1 MKENTNPEDVRDE
14 RADDERDALTGK
26 ESEKAKSYN
35 RIKRILFLV
44 ELAFGLAF
52 LVVLLVS
59 GASVSAARW
68 LEGASANVWL
78 VVLLYLVFFGLLY
91 DLLSF
96 PLDFYSG
103 FILEHKYGQST
114 QSFRAWLWD
123 YAKGNLVGF
132 AIGAPLLE
140 AVYWLLRNYP
150 HYWWLIGWA
159 LFIGFAVVMANLT
172 PVLLM
177 PIFYKFT
184 PLRDEELKRRLLSL
198 CAKVNTRV
206 RGVYEMDMS
215 RKTRAA
221 NAAVVG
227 LGNTRRIVLGDT
239 LLDRYAP
246 DEIEVILAHEL
257 GHHKHW
263 DMWKGLAFQSVISL
277 VGFYIAYVVLRAG
290 SDRFGLRE
298 PADIAGFP
306 LLMLTSGAV
315 SLLFLPMANAF
326 SRRLERRADR
336 FALEVYPN
344 PAAFISMMSKLGEQ
358 NLAEFR
364 PNPVIEFVL
373 YSHPSI
379 DKRIRQARAMF
390 PQGFRTDTPS

>member
-1 MKENTNPEDVRDE
+1 MINNGNPEDLRNE
-14 RADDERDALTGK
+14 QAENLTGK
-26 ESEKAKSYN
+26 ESAKAKSYN
-35 RIKRILFLV
+35 RIKRILFVV
-44 ELAFGLAF
+44 ELGFGLAF
-52 LVVLLVS
+52 LLVLLLS
-59 GASVSAARW
+59 GASISVARAIESAT
-68 LEGASANVWL
+68 GNVWL
-78 VVLLYLVFFGLLY
+78 VVLLYLVFFGVLFN
-91 DLLSF
+91 LLSF
-96 PLDFYSG
+96 PLDLYGG

-123 YAKGNLVGF
+123 YTKGNLVGF

-140 AVYWLLRNYP
+140 AVYWLLRSYP
-150 HYWWLIGWA
+150 DYWWLIGWA
-159 LFIGFAVVMANLT
+159 LFMVFAVVMANVA
-172 PVLLM
+172 PILLM

-184 PLRDEELKRRLLSL
+184 PLRDEELKRRVLSL

-239 LLDRYAP
+239 LLTRYEP
-246 DEIEVILAHEL
+246 DEIEMVLAHEL
-257 GHHKHW
+257 GHHKNW

-277 VGFYIAYVVLRAG
+277 VGFYIASLVLRAG
-290 SDRFGLRE
+290 AGRFGLRG

-315 SLLFLPMANAF
+315 SLLFLPIANAF

-336 FALEVYPN
+336 FALDVCPN
-344 PAAFISMMSKLGEQ
+344 PNAFVSMMTKLGEQ

-379 DKRIRQARAMF
+379 DKRIRQAREMF
-390 PQGFRTDTPS
+390 SGSFGKNQSS